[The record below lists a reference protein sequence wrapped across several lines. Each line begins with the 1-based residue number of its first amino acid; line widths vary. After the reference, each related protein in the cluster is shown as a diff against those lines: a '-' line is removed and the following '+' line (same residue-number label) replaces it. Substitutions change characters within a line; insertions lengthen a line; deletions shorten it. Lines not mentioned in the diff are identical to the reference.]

1 MKKFKLSIVL
11 GLLVVGGG
19 SIAPAISGRL
29 ELPKIVRENLLKP
42 VNAQINH
49 QVDSKINSQVNPQ
62 VNPQADLLVNSLIN
76 SASNPEFNPQIIAQ
90 APLNSPNSLSWLQ
103 REDIPPEFREL
114 PSNVARSIG
123 DRFRVVTRF
132 FGQETFQL
140 DRYSAFIN
148 PADLQVIL
156 AFSGNLPTQADQLDF
171 DSTMRRLQQPAF
183 QQQFLGILRQ
193 SALEL
198 PQVSILNYQPL
209 PNLNQLANS
218 STGIRMTVQAGDRVW
233 LMDIVPFRRS
243 TVGALAVVIYPR
255 EVTNPFSVGTIAQRL
270 DGRIIPSTLF

>member
-1 MKKFKLSIVL
+1 MKKFKLSVVL

-19 SIAPAISGRL
+19 SIAP
-29 ELPKIVRENLLKP
+29 
-42 VNAQINH
+42 VNAQINN
-49 QVDSKINSQVNPQ
+49 QVDPQSNSPT
-62 VNPQADLLVNSLIN
+62 NPQA
-76 SASNPEFNPQIIAQ
+76 NPQTNPQIIAQ
-90 APLNSPNSLSWLQ
+90 ALPLAGGSSPSWLQ

-148 PADLQVIL
+148 PADLQVVL
-156 AFSGNLPTQADQLDF
+156 AFSGSLPTQTDQLDF
-171 DSTMRRLQQPAF
+171 DSAMRRLQQPAF
-183 QQQFLGILRQ
+183 QQQFLGLLRQ

-218 STGIRMTVQAGDRVW
+218 STGVRMTVQAGDRVW

-255 EVTNPFSVGTIAQRL
+255 EVTNPLSVGTIAQRL
-270 DGRIIPSTLF
+270 DGRIIPTALF

>member
-1 MKKFKLSIVL
+1 MKKIKLSIVL

-19 SIAPAISGRL
+19 SIAPGMQERPEISEIL
-29 ELPKIVRENLLKP
+29 EGNLLKP
-42 VNAQINH
+42 VNAQVNH
-49 QVDSKINSQVNPQ
+49 LVDPQTNSQI
-62 VNPQADLLVNSLIN
+62 NPQADLLVNSLIN
-76 SASNPEFNPQIIAQ
+76 SQTNPEINPQIIAQ
-90 APLNSPNSLSWLQ
+90 VPLNGSNSLSWLQ

-148 PADLQVIL
+148 PADLQVVL
-156 AFSGNLPTQADQLDF
+156 AFSGSLPTQADQLDF
-171 DSTMRRLQQPAF
+171 DSAMRRLQQPDF
-183 QQQFLGILRQ
+183 QQRFLGLLRQ

-209 PNLNQLANS
+209 ANLNQLANS
-218 STGIRMTVQAGDRVW
+218 STGVRMTVQAGDRVW
-233 LMDIVPFRRS
+233 VMDIVPFRRS

-255 EVTNPFSVGTIAQRL
+255 EVTNPLSVATIAQRL

>member
-1 MKKFKLSIVL
+1 MKKFKLSIIL

-19 SIAPAISGRL
+19 SIAPVRL
-29 ELPKIVRENLLKP
+29 EIPEILDILEGNLLKP
-42 VNAQINH
+42 VNAQVNN
-49 QVDSKINSQVNPQ
+49 QVDPQINLQLNPPI
-62 VNPQADLLVNSLIN
+62 NPQADLLVNSLIT
-76 SASNPEFNPQIIAQ
+76 SQSNPQIVAQ
-90 APLNSPNSLSWLQ
+90 AIPLSGSSSLSWLQ

-114 PSNVARSIG
+114 PGNVARSIG

-148 PADLQVIL
+148 PADLQVVL
-156 AFSGNLPTQADQLDF
+156 AFSGSLPTQTDQLDF
-171 DSTMRRLQQPAF
+171 DAAMRRLQQPAF
-183 QQQFLGILRQ
+183 QQQFLGLLRQ

-209 PNLNQLANS
+209 ANLNQLANS
-218 STGIRMTVQAGDRVW
+218 STGVRMTVQAGDRVW

-255 EVTNPFSVGTIAQRL
+255 EVTNPLSVGTIAQRL
-270 DGRIIPSTLF
+270 DGRIIPSALF

>member
-1 MKKFKLSIVL
+1 MKKFKLSIIL

-19 SIAPAISGRL
+19 SIAPEMLAIP
-29 ELPKIVRENLLKP
+29 EIPDLLRGILLNP
-42 VNAQINH
+42 VNAQVNN
-49 QVDSKINSQVNPQ
+49 QVDPQ
-62 VNPQADLLVNSLIN
+62 VDLLVNSLIN
-76 SASNPEFNPQIIAQ
+76 SQSNPQIIAQ
-90 APLNSPNSLSWLQ
+90 APLNGSSSPSWLQ

-114 PSNVARSIG
+114 PGNVARSIG

-148 PADLQVIL
+148 PADLQVVL
-156 AFSGNLPTQADQLDF
+156 AFSGSLPTQTDQLDF
-171 DSTMRRLQQPAF
+171 DSAMRRLQQPAF
-183 QQQFLGILRQ
+183 QQQFLGLLRQ

-218 STGIRMTVQAGDRVW
+218 STGVRMTVQAGDRVW

-255 EVTNPFSVGTIAQRL
+255 EVTNPLSVGTIAQRL
-270 DGRIIPSTLF
+270 DGRIIPTALF

>member
-1 MKKFKLSIVL
+1 MLPMKKFKLSIIL

-19 SIAPAISGRL
+19 SIAPVML
-29 ELPKIVRENLLKP
+29 ERPEIPDILEGNLLKP
-42 VNAQINH
+42 VNAQVNN
-49 QVDSKINSQVNPQ
+49 QVDPQINLQI
-62 VNPQADLLVNSLIN
+62 NPQANLLVNSLIN
-76 SASNPEFNPQIIAQ
+76 SQSNPQIVAQ
-90 APLNSPNSLSWLQ
+90 AIPLSGSSSLSWLQ

-114 PSNVARSIG
+114 PGNVARSIG

-148 PADLQVIL
+148 PADLQVVL
-156 AFSGNLPTQADQLDF
+156 AFSGSLPTQTDQLDF
-171 DSTMRRLQQPAF
+171 DAAMRRLQQPAF
-183 QQQFLGILRQ
+183 QQQFLGLLRQ

-209 PNLNQLANS
+209 ANLNQLANS
-218 STGIRMTVQAGDRVW
+218 STGVRMTVQAGDRVW

-255 EVTNPFSVGTIAQRL
+255 EVTNPLSVGTIAQRL
-270 DGRIIPSTLF
+270 DGRIIPSALF